1 MFIGRFFC
9 KYMKIDCTECILL
22 IVKGFKMWTFEQK
35 GIFFLK
41 HVILLHG
48 ASINMVSSEGPLQ
61 LVSSKTSQILKT
73 FSNQD
78 PTDR

>member
-1 MFIGRFFC
+1 MFIGRFEFFC
-9 KYMKIDCTECILL
+9 KYMKIDSLNIV
-22 IVKGFKMWTFEQK
+22 VKGFKMWTFEQK
-35 GIFFLK
+35 GIFLFK

-48 ASINMVSSEGPLQ
+48 ASINTVSSEGPLQ
-61 LVSSKTSQILKT
+61 LVSSKTSRILKI